1 MIVALFAVQIIPGVI
16 WEVMVEAVE
25 GDVEEVFQELAMK
38 LVNKILQLR
47 GPEVMLCQQTDQLL
61 NHRLVQHIDI
71 LQAVGREHFLYIV
84 YRWYVG
90 ETNRY
95 HNQHVAAEPSRH
107 RGSGVL
113 LLGRKWRHLY
123 FGILIYMG
131 IVKLPRMHMYSSTDI

>member
-1 MIVALFAVQIIPGVI
+1 
-16 WEVMVEAVE
+16 MVEAVE

-47 GPEVMLCQQTDQLL
+47 GPEITLCQQTDHLL
-61 NHRLVQHIDI
+61 NHRLVQAIHI
-71 LQAVGREHFLYIV
+71 LQTVGREHFLCIV
-84 YRWYVG
+84 YRRYVG

-95 HNQHVAAEPSRH
+95 HSQQVAAEPSRH
-107 RGSGVL
+107 IASGVL

-131 IVKLPRMHMYSSTDI
+131 IVKLPQMHMYSSTELTSKTTRKVSAPS